1 MSLALLKAIPKIK
14 TLVLPCG
21 IWTSFEE
28 YVSQLSRFRF
38 VEVLGVAD
46 SANLN
51 VGFCP
56 PRCGNAY
63 RGPRGAELRER
74 VRKEGEDADKRVGL
88 AFFSQYPQLKELWL
102 GTYCPRIATAK
113 R

>member
-1 MSLALLKAIPKIK
+1 M
-14 TLVLPCG
+14 
-21 IWTSFEE
+21 
-28 YVSQLSRFRF
+28 
-38 VEVLGVAD
+38 LGVAD
-46 SANLN
+46 SADLN
-51 VGFCP
+51 VGFRP
-56 PRCGNAY
+56 PRCGNVY

-113 R
+113 RDSGGAVSDLEWSQSTATCPWSDVF